1 MIDNLKVNI
10 FNPRNNGF
18 RKLSAAKLNLS
29 PDKFRR
35 CSVAVEIHNANSEII
50 DKISCEKN
58 RPDIHIKDD
67 YILIADH
74 SSNTDNICKYIQQ
87 CGLDS
92 LAEKIKGIQNKINNY
107 DSLVIQ
113 AGEKKL
119 PSTRAVVMGIL
130 NVTPDSFSDGG
141 KYLNREAAL
150 LHAEKMIADGAD
162 IIDIGGE
169 STRPGAMPVTPE
181 EEMERVIPVI
191 ELLKTKHPDLII
203 SIDTTKADVAEAAVK
218 AGAAI
223 INDISGMTFDKRMP
237 ETAAVSGASL
247 ILMHMQ
253 GKPRTMQK
261 NPRYENLISD
271 IYFFLEERIKLAREF
286 GISQIIIDP
295 GIGFGKSVK
304 DNLEIIHRLGDFKG
318 LGFPILMGL
327 SRKSFIG
334 KTMNLEVENR
344 DIATITAETAAIM
357 NGAKII
363 RTHNVKNARQAAV
376 MTGLIR
382 NPERWTDV

>member
-1 MIDNLKVNI
+1 MKVNI
-10 FNPRNNGF
+10 FNPRNNSF

-29 PDKFRR
+29 PDYFGPFA
-35 CSVAVEIHNANSEII
+35 VAVEIHNVSSEII
-50 DKISCEKN
+50 DKISREKN

-67 YILIADH
+67 YILIPDH
-74 SSNTDNICKYIQQ
+74 SADTDNICKYIQQ
-87 CGLDS
+87 CGLGS
-92 LAEKIKGIQNKINNY
+92 LAEKIKNIQNKINNY
-107 DSLVIQ
+107 SSPVIQ
-113 AGEKKL
+113 AGDKKFS
-119 PSTRAVVMGIL
+119 STRAVVMGIL

-141 KYLNREAAL
+141 KYLNREAAMS
-150 LHAEKMIADGAD
+150 HAEKMVADGAD

-169 STRPGAMPVTPE
+169 STRPGAMPVAPE
-181 EEMERVIPVI
+181 KEMERVIPVI

-203 SIDTTKADVAEAAVK
+203 SIDTTKADVAEAAIK

-237 ETAAVSGASL
+237 ETAAVSGASV

-261 NPRYENLISD
+261 NPGYENLISD
-271 IYFFLEERIKLAREF
+271 IYFFLEERIKLAQEF

-318 LGFPILMGL
+318 LGFPILIGL

-344 DIATITAETAAIM
+344 DIATITAETASIM